1 MHAIQV
7 MSALAQPTRLEV
19 FTQLARARPDGLS
32 AGALAKL
39 IGTPANT
46 MSVHLAILTRA
57 GIISSEKAGRNVVF
71 KAEPDAIRDLALF
84 LMHDCCLGCADVTDP
99 KLDEMQ
105 CCCGDRVR
113 STIGDAPI
121 S

>member
-1 MHAIQV
+1 MHAIQL

-19 FTQLARARPDGLS
+19 FTQLARARPDGLA
-32 AGALAKL
+32 AGELAKRV
-39 IGTPANT
+39 GTPANT
-46 MSVHLAILTRA
+46 MSVHLAILHRA
-57 GIISSEKAGRNVVF
+57 GLISSEKTGRNVVF
-71 KAEPDAIRDLALF
+71 RAEPDAIRDLALF

-99 KLDEMQ
+99 KLEDIR

-113 STIGDAPI
+113 STLGDEPI